1 MSSNR
6 LLLLQRLFLGIGVSL
21 LAVWGAAYLHSSL
34 NSNRDLN
41 AFEAAKAS
49 LIAKARAE
57 SISAE
62 RPTILLAAAVE
73 PASDVTTGAVEPAS
87 DVTTGAA
94 DAADAA
100 SATAAVE
107 AAPESQESGD
117 DQETAAASPSASPA
131 PGEPSGTDEPDT
143 TLWSPGRVDDY
154 KASLAADFD
163 LPEGVLRIPRIS
175 LAVPVLQ
182 GTDDLTL
189 NRAVGRIPGT
199 ARIGASVGNLGIA
212 GHRDSFFR
220 GLKDVGPGDTIE
232 LETLWNTLTYE
243 ISDITI
249 TTPEDVSVLQ
259 RTDEG
264 KLTLVTCYPF
274 YFVGHAPK
282 RYIVTAVLVDKQ
294 ST

>member
-73 PASDVTTGAVEPAS
+73 PASDVTTGA
-87 DVTTGAA
+87 A

-154 KASLAADFD
+154 EASLAADFD